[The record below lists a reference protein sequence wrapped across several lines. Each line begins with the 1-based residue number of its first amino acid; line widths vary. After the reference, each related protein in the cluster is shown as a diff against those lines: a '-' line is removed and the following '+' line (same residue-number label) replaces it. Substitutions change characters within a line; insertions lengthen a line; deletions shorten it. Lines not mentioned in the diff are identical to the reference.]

1 MSACV
6 FELTAAAVAVDDGED
21 DEEEED
27 DNVDEARGPL
37 LKAMPSLSSR
47 TNSTAIKGESL
58 LYVYSV

>member
-6 FELTAAAVAVDDGED
+6 FELTAAAAAVNDED
-21 DEEEED
+21 DDDEEED
-27 DNVDEARGPL
+27 DNVDEAKGPL

-47 TNSTAIKGESL
+47 TNSTAAKGESL